1 VTKWV
6 RKGIQIGN
14 RNYRPLRIVRV
25 DRPTIL
31 SYFRLVMKPAI
42 LLAMFLG
49 AMASAFGGEIVITS
63 PDHPRTFVYGEMISH
78 QLYVDP
84 TTDVLTARI
93 TFSNL
98 PYVSDREPRVD
109 ESFDFRFPG
118 LHTDRMNHRLLA
130 RAHHGEQIAVARIQG
145 DSACGSVDL
154 AAGAKI
160 YLLKESGRVTA
171 ILTATDHTRSGLR
184 WIQMDDNWSLQN
196 LLVNFFGPLR
206 ASRG

>member
-1 VTKWV
+1 
-6 RKGIQIGN
+6 
-14 RNYRPLRIVRV
+14 
-25 DRPTIL
+25 
-31 SYFRLVMKPAI
+31 MKPAV
-42 LLAMFLG
+42 LLAMILG
-49 AMASAFGGEIVITS
+49 SIAPAFIAPAFGSEIVITS
-63 PDHPRTFVYGEMISH
+63 PDHARTFAYGEMISH

-109 ESFDFRFPG
+109 EAFDFRFSG
-118 LHTDRMNHRLLA
+118 LHTDRTNHALLA
-130 RAHHGEQIAVARIQG
+130 RARHGEQIAVARLEDASG
-145 DSACGSVDL
+145 CGWVDL

-171 ILTATDHTRSGLR
+171 VLTATDRPRSGLR
-184 WIQMDDNWSLQN
+184 WLQMDDNWSFQN
-196 LLVNFFGPLR
+196 LLVDFFGRLR